1 MDFSF
6 IGNNPNPQNVS
17 NNAANPN
24 PINNFFDLNSNQ
36 NVNQQPPKST
46 NLDMDSLLKSKL
58 I

>member
-6 IGNNPNPQNVS
+6 ISNNSNPQNVS

-24 PINNFFDLNSNQ
+24 SNSNFFDLNSNQ